1 MAYPKNLLIKGE
13 EVVLDLRPHWWF
25 LTPRALV
32 SVGALVLGIIVF
44 AQTGGFDDGQKGFE
58 QSLRVL
64 FGIAILVALGWF
76 LMRLAK
82 WATTEFVLTNKRVIY
97 RYGVIAKNGKEIPL
111 DKINTVF
118 FDQTVFER
126 VIGCGTVAMESAG
139 ESGKDAFT
147 HIRKPSFVQSE
158 IYRQMEADEAQDHEA
173 IGRAARGGGGGSS
186 LSMPE
191 QLEKL
196 HGLHQSGA
204 INDAE
209 YEAQKAK
216 LLAQ

>member
-1 MAYPKNLLIKGE
+1 MAYPKNLLIQGE

-32 SVGALVLGIIVF
+32 SVAAIIVGIVVLAQGWEGAGASTLNIVLGV
-44 AQTGGFDDGQKGFE
+44 
-58 QSLRVL
+58 
-64 FGIAILVALGWF
+64 AILVALVWF
-76 LMRLAK
+76 LLRLAK

-97 RYGVIAKNGKEIPL
+97 RYGVIGKNGKEIPL

-126 VIGCGTVAMESAG
+126 MIGCGTVAMESAG
-139 ESGKDAFT
+139 ESGKDSFS
-147 HIRKPSFVQSE
+147 HIRKPSLVQGE
-158 IYRQMEADEAQDHEA
+158 IYRQMEADEQKDHEA
-173 IGRAARGGGGGSS
+173 IGRAASSGGGGGG
-186 LSMPE
+186 LSVAE

-196 HGLHQSGA
+196 HHLHQSGA
-204 INDAE
+204 LSDAE

-216 LLAQ
+216 LL

>member
-1 MAYPKNLLIKGE
+1 MAYPKNLLIPGE

-32 SVGALVLGIIVF
+32 SIAAIIVGIVVLAQGWEGAAADGLNVVLGV
-44 AQTGGFDDGQKGFE
+44 
-58 QSLRVL
+58 
-64 FGIAILVALGWF
+64 AILVALVWF
-76 LMRLAK
+76 LLRLAK

-97 RYGVIAKNGKEIPL
+97 RYGVIGKNGKEIPL

-126 VIGCGTVAMESAG
+126 LIGCGTVAMESAG
-139 ESGKDAFT
+139 ESGKDSFT
-147 HIRKPSFVQSE
+147 HIRKPSVVQGE
-158 IYRQMEADEAQDHEA
+158 IYRQMEADEQKDHEA
-173 IGRAARGGGGGSS
+173 IGRAAASGGGG
-186 LSMPE
+186 LSVAE

-196 HGLHQSGA
+196 HQLHQSGA
-204 INDAE
+204 LSDEE

-216 LLAQ
+216 LL

>member
-1 MAYPKNLLIKGE
+1 MAYPKNLLIPGE

-25 LTPRALV
+25 LTPRALL
-32 SVGALVLGIIVF
+32 SIAAIIV
-44 AQTGGFDDGQKGFE
+44 
-58 QSLRVL
+58 
-64 FGIAILVALGWF
+64 GIAVLAQGWEGGAASGLNIILGVGILVALVWF

-97 RYGVIAKNGKEIPL
+97 RYGVIGKNGKEIPL

-126 VIGCGTVAMESAG
+126 MIGCGTVAMESAG
-139 ESGKDAFT
+139 ESGKDSFT
-147 HIRKPSFVQSE
+147 HIRKPSVVQGE
-158 IYRQMEADEAQDHEA
+158 IYRQMEADEQKDHEA
-173 IGRAARGGGGGSS
+173 IGRAAASGGGGG
-186 LSMPE
+186 LSVAE

-196 HGLHQSGA
+196 HQLHQSGA
-204 INDAE
+204 LSDAE

-216 LLAQ
+216 LL

>member
-1 MAYPKNLLIKGE
+1 MAYPKNLLIQGE

-32 SVGALVLGIIVF
+32 SVAAIIVGIVVLAQGWEGAGASTLNIVLGV
-44 AQTGGFDDGQKGFE
+44 
-58 QSLRVL
+58 
-64 FGIAILVALGWF
+64 AILVALVWF
-76 LMRLAK
+76 LLRLAK

-97 RYGVIAKNGKEIPL
+97 RYGVIGKNGKEIPL

-126 VIGCGTVAMESAG
+126 MIGCGTVAMESAG
-139 ESGKDAFT
+139 ESGKDSFS
-147 HIRKPSFVQSE
+147 HIRKPSLVQGE
-158 IYRQMEADEAQDHEA
+158 IYRQMEADEQKDHEA
-173 IGRAARGGGGGSS
+173 IGRAASSGGGGGG
-186 LSMPE
+186 LSVAE

-196 HGLHQSGA
+196 HQLHQSGA
-204 INDAE
+204 LSDAE

-216 LLAQ
+216 LL